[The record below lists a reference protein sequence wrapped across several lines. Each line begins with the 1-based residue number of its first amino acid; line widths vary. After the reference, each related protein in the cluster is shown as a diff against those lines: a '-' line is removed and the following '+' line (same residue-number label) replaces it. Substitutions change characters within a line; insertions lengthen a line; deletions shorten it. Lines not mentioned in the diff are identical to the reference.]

1 MLLSDSDTLILEVV
15 PPALLDF
22 SANVLRERFGS
33 AVRKPVFTFSFDRY
47 KKVTPELLLKLQTA
61 RNLRAVVVA
70 SPTAIKSFM
79 LKFIEICHILNRQQY
94 IVDEMKVVSTQKS
107 KQKSRFRSIS
117 SFFGFGKRSP
127 TNGALLSREE
137 LDALKQQSLISEEI
151 FSIFNKSVEIM

>member
-117 SFFGFGKRSP
+117 SFSGLGSV
-127 TNGALLSREE
+127 ALLTGRYSVG
-137 LDALKQQSLISEEI
+137 KSL
-151 FSIFNKSVEIM
+151 MH